1 MKYSEAKKAI
11 EALSSKYDVSMGYGD
26 FNLVYQGITVAV
38 YVDGYKQYKLDVYN
52 KEFFSKLPFSNKLY
66 MIMAELAMTP
76 LDERVDDKKYRVMA
90 FGEYLNLNVIT
101 SDTFLSDKNDTEDFK
116 TKFTIKEIDNFK
128 QRDDIPLDWNKVI
141 LEEANEN

>member
-26 FNLVYQGITVAV
+26 FNLVYKGITVAV

>member
-1 MKYSEAKKAI
+1 MKYSEAKNQI
-11 EALSSKYDVSMGYGD
+11 EQLSSKYSIDMSDGD
-26 FNLVYQGITVAV
+26 FVVYKKRGNIA
-38 YVDGYKQYKLDVYN
+38 YVSGYDRYAFAFYDGDV
-52 KEFFSKLPFSNKLY
+52 FPKLPFSNKLY
-66 MIMAELAMTP
+66 MILSELAMTP

-116 TKFTIKEIDNFK
+116 AKFTIKEIDNFK
-128 QRDDIPLDWNKVI
+128 QRNDIPLNWNKVT